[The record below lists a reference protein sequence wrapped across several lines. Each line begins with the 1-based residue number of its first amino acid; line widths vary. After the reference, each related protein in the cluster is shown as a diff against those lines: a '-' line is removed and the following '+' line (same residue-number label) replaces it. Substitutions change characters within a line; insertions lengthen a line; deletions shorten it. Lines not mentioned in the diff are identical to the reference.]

1 MSLQT
6 NNNKYEFEK
15 VEIDESSKYQKYNP
29 ISDEKPREQMKPL
42 DLDLMVFLAQR
53 EKERNTLT
61 RELIIIYIPF
71 LIFVTMYMF
80 FGYEITSGFWMHE
93 ALKVRTTPSNV
104 QPLECKFRSRITNW
118 SRFRQLDF

>member
-1 MSLQT
+1 MSAVPST
-6 NNNKYEFEK
+6 SNKYEYEK
-15 VEIDESSKYQKYNP
+15 VEIDESSKYRKYNP

-80 FGYEITSGFWMHE
+80 FGYEITSGYWMHE
-93 ALKVRTTPSNV
+93 ALKVRR
-104 QPLECKFRSRITNW
+104 KF
-118 SRFRQLDF
+118 